1 MTGGAG
7 GIGAPGVVPT
17 LDDVNRCIGYH
28 SGVAAAMTRERTALE
43 SALIPVTA
51 YILVSGVECYR
62 RYPDLIR
69 AITAVATP
77 EELGAAGRRP
87 GSQVDAVHLWSIAN
101 IPLVGRQVMAPFG
114 MLDPGTDLDT
124 MATIL
129 DFWSR
134 AAAAFRSDGHLQ
146 AWDAGSTVPRY
157 PPPILDELV
166 AGTAPLDDAGRA
178 SLGRL
183 SGTLAAFLFLLYFDT
198 RSGYQDTGPYPLPD
212 GRTLMVRDF
221 NRFGPGHFAWSR
233 GVCDDLAHSD
243 LALAF
248 VLDGVTVTVDDWGT
262 SRTDPTDYLGRTVAA
277 GVFDTSGGS
286 LRPVDP
292 ATWGPFTAAV
302 KDAQR
307 SLYRR
312 IAAMERREKIDA
324 GAYVYFTFL
333 RPFAEEAGIA
343 EDLDWSVPRDSGDLY
358 DVLSGIDS
366 VPEVS
371 TDDPLPYYWP
381 VGAAGEPPD
390 AAPAPDP
397 EPAEDS

>member
-1 MTGGAG
+1 MTGVA
-7 GIGAPGVVPT
+7 AT
-17 LDDVNRCIGYH
+17 RDDVNRCIAYH
-28 SGVAAAMTRERTALE
+28 SAISAAMTRERTALE

-51 YILVSGVECYR
+51 YILVSGIECYR

-69 AITAVATP
+69 AISAAATP
-77 EELGAAGRRP
+77 EELGSAGRRP
-87 GSQVDAVHLWSIAN
+87 GNQIDAVHLWSIAN

-114 MLDPGTDLDT
+114 LLDADSDLET

-157 PPPILDELV
+157 PAEVVDEVV
-166 AGTAPLDDAGRA
+166 AATGPLDDGSRS
-178 SLGRL
+178 SLQRL
-183 SGTLAAFLFLLYFDT
+183 SGTLTSFLFLLYFDT

-221 NRFGPGHFAWSR
+221 NRFGPGHFPWSH
-233 GVCDDLAHSD
+233 GVCERLGRSD

-248 VLDGVTVTVDDWGT
+248 VLDGVSFTVDDWGT
-262 SRTDPTDYLGRTVAA
+262 SRTDPVDYMARTVAA
-277 GVFDTSGGS
+277 GVIDTSGG
-286 LRPVDP
+286 RIEPVP
-292 ATWGPFTAAV
+292 REEWAPIAAAA

-307 SLYRR
+307 RLYRR
-312 IAAMERREKIDA
+312 IAAMDRKQKIDA

-333 RPFAEEAGIA
+333 RPFAEVAGVA
-343 EDLDWSVPRDSGDLY
+343 DDLDWSVPRDSGDLY

-366 VPEVS
+366 VPDVS

-381 VGAAGEPPD
+381 VGGTPEAATPV
-390 AAPAPDP
+390 
-397 EPAEDS
+397 